1 MITKREVSG
10 GKFGSPVRRKW
21 KERRGRLSKNFGD
34 AAHSEQR
41 RTARYFLSLEM
52 KYTVFIANKAVARGA
67 GQTID
72 CSSAGLRFV
81 SDRPIGVGRKLEI
94 EVQWPMTL
102 DDGVPLK
109 IVFSGKSVRAENH
122 ETAIRIVGYE
132 FRTRGLSDNP
142 QTYRDRITHMQA
154 AERERHRHLLTGA
167 AAV

>member
-21 KERRGRLSKNFGD
+21 KGRRGRLSKKFRE

-41 RTARYFLSLEM
+41 RTTRYFLSLDLT
-52 KYTVFIANKAVARGA
+52 YTVFAGSRIADRGV
-67 GQTID
+67 GRIID

-109 IVFSGKSVRAENH
+109 LVFSGKSVRAENR

-142 QTYRDRITHMQA
+142 RTYQDRITHMQA
-154 AERERHRHLLTGA
+154 PEREHHRHLLAGGA
-167 AAV
+167 V

>member
-10 GKFGSPVRRKW
+10 GKFGSPARRKW
-21 KERRGRLSKNFGD
+21 QERRGRSSKKFRD

-52 KYTVFIANKAVARGA
+52 TYTVFIANKAVARGV

-81 SDRPIGVGRKLEI
+81 SDQPIGVGRKLEI

-109 IVFSGKSVRAENH
+109 VVFSGKSVRAENR

-132 FRTRGLSDNP
+132 FRTRGLSEIP
-142 QTYRDRITHMQA
+142 QTSRNRITHMQA
-154 AERERHRHLLTGA
+154 PEREHHRHLLVGA
-167 AAV
+167 AAG

>member
-1 MITKREVSG
+1 MIAKREVSG

-21 KERRGRLSKNFGD
+21 KERRGRLSKKFRD

-41 RTARYFLSLEM
+41 RTTRYSLSLDLT
-52 KYTVFIANKAVARGA
+52 YTVIVGSRTVDHG
-67 GQTID
+67 GGRTID

-81 SDRPIGVGRKLEI
+81 SERPIGVGRKLEI

-109 IVFSGKSVRAENH
+109 LVVSGKSVRADNG

-132 FRTRGLSDNP
+132 FRTRGLSDYP
-142 QTYRDRITHMQA
+142 QTHRERITMQA
-154 AERERHRHLLTGA
+154 PERGNYRHLLAGA
-167 AAV
+167 TAG